1 MLASGR
7 NWIGPRTIVTRGP
20 GKVKKQVAL
29 GNNFDHGAESAWGTL
44 SKGMEPLGMV
54 IYFHVGV
61 MDPVKNN
68 WRSES
73 MNVTSFQEN
82 KHETQSGPGPSRRL

>member
-1 MLASGR
+1 MKLLASGR

-20 GKVKKQVAL
+20 SKVKKQVTL

-54 IYFHVGV
+54 
-61 MDPVKNN
+61 
-68 WRSES
+68 
-73 MNVTSFQEN
+73 T
-82 KHETQSGPGPSRRL
+82 